1 MNDPADN
8 ERLLTDVLA
17 DEAGFR
23 EALFSETLR
32 LARRRRRFRQTR
44 RALSAVAVLAGLAAL
59 VLWQSLP
66 PRGVLTET
74 AGRPYVVVR
83 TQPLPEAALV
93 TTRPLS
99 ADRFVASV
107 ATASIVTT
115 PVTSRQVREIGDE
128 ELLALA
134 APRPVVLVRLGPHSE
149 ELVFVNPEDQK
160 GFPLN

>member
-23 EALFSETLR
+23 EALFSETLC
-32 LARRRRRFRQTR
+32 LARRRRRIRQAR
-44 RALSAVAVLAGLAAL
+44 RAVSAVVVLVGLATL
-59 VLWQSLP
+59 VWQSLS
-66 PRGVLTET
+66 PRGVVPQT
-74 AGRPYVVVR
+74 AGKSYGVVH

-93 TTRPLS
+93 TTKPFS

-107 ATASIVTT
+107 ANASIITT
-115 PVTSRQVREIGDE
+115 PASSGQFQEIGDD

-134 APRPVVLVRLGPHSE
+134 APRPVVLVRLGPHSQ

>member
-23 EALFSETLR
+23 EALFSETVR
-32 LARRRRRFRQTR
+32 LARRRRRLRQAR
-44 RALSAVAVLAGLAAL
+44 RATAAVAVLVGLAAL
-59 VLWQSLP
+59 VWQSLP
-66 PRGVLTET
+66 PRGVVPQLT
-74 AGRPYVVVR
+74 GKPYVVVR
-83 TQPLPEAALV
+83 TQPLPETALV
-93 TTRPLS
+93 TTRRLS
-99 ADRFVASV
+99 ADRLVASV
-107 ATASIVTT
+107 ATASIVAT
-115 PVTSRQVREIGDE
+115 PANSGQFQEIGDD